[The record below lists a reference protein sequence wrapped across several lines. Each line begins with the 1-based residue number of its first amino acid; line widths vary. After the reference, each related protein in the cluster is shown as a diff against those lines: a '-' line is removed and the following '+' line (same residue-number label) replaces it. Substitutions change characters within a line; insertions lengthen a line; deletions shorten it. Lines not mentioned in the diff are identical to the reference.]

1 MPLLLWL
8 LAAKKKKLQHLR
20 PHQLP
25 HLLLLLLP
33 HLLLKLLLAPLRL
46 PLAPL
51 RLLLVPLRL
60 PLAPQTQRRSNS
72 LQRVE
77 KSRRKAAFFMVHTFM
92 VHTVHDFPVACPGP
106 GNGCFVMSRCQ
117 ICSQQLPSSGFATMM
132 SSGAQDKA
140 CAMTS

>member
-20 PHQLP
+20 LHQLP
-25 HLLLLLLP
+25 HLHLHLLLLP
-33 HLLLKLLLAPLRL
+33 LLMPLLVPLRL

-77 KSRRKAAFFMVHTFM
+77 KAAARRLFLWLIH
-92 VHTVHDFPVACPGP
+92 PY
-106 GNGCFVMSRCQ
+106 
-117 ICSQQLPSSGFATMM
+117 SS
-132 SSGAQDKA
+132 
-140 CAMTS
+140 

>member
-1 MPLLLWL
+1 MLPLLLWL

-25 HLLLLLLP
+25 LLLLLQQ
-33 HLLLKLLLAPLRL
+33 LLLLLTLLLVLLRL

-51 RLLLVPLRL
+51 RLPLVPLRL

-77 KSRRKAAFFMVHTFM
+77 KAAARRLFF
-92 VHTVHDFPVACPGP
+92 G
-106 GNGCFVMSRCQ
+106 S
-117 ICSQQLPSSGFATMM
+117 
-132 SSGAQDKA
+132 
-140 CAMTS
+140 